1 MEDLLGAAAART
13 RPTAMAGTR
22 RLEVVGAVRG
32 LFPDGGIQRGITL
45 GVGSP
50 AGVPG
55 SWSLALAVAGGVMA
69 GGSCSW
75 AAAVGFPSLG
85 LVAASELGVPLGR
98 LALVPA
104 PGDSWPVVV
113 ASLLDGVDL
122 VVLCPPARV
131 RPADA
136 RRLGARVR
144 ERGSVLMVVEA
155 AGLRGWPES
164 PEVRLDVESA
174 EWAGLGAGHG
184 GLRARRVEV
193 ALGGRRVGGG
203 RGRRVPLWLP
213 GPGGGVEETVPEN
226 GVPENG
232 VRENRVPVGWG
243 EEPARPVV
251 SAVG

>member
-1 MEDLLGAAAART
+1 MEDLLGAAAARS
-13 RPTAMAGTR
+13 RPTAMAETR
-22 RLEVVGAVRG
+22 RLEVAGAVRG
-32 LFPDGGIQRGITL
+32 LFPDGGIQRGVTL
-45 GVGSP
+45 GVGSS

-85 LVAASELGVPLGR
+85 LVAASELGVPLDR

-104 PGDSWPVVV
+104 PGDSWPVVA

-122 VVLCPPARV
+122 VMLCPPARV

-136 RRLGARVR
+136 RRLAARVR
-144 ERGSVLMVVEA
+144 ERGSVMMVVEA
-155 AGLRGWPES
+155 AGQRGWPES

-174 EWAGLGAGHG
+174 MWVGLDAGCGT
-184 GLRARRVEV
+184 LRARRVEV
-193 ALGGRRVGGG
+193 ALGGRRVVGG

-213 GPGGGVEETVPEN
+213 GPGGGVEEAGPT
-226 GVPENG
+226 GG
-232 VRENRVPVGWG
+232 VPVGWG
-243 EEPARPVV
+243 EEPARPAV
-251 SAVG
+251 SAAG